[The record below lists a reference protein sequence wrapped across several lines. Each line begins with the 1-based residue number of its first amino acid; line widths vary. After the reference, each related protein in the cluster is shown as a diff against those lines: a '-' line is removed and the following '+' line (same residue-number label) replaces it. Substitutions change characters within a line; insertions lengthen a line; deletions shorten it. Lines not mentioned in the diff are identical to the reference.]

1 MVQATDHA
9 GAAGPTRRRVRRVG
23 RTIRSV
29 DAWTVFRVAAVFH
42 GVMYLVLLVTGLLL
56 WNVAGAT
63 GTIDNIERF
72 MESFGWESF
81 TFEGGAAFRAFAL
94 LGIFGG
100 VLLTGVWVLAAVIF
114 NLITDLVGGV
124 EVTVLEEE
132 VVERPV
138 EDDPWR
144 Q

>member
-1 MVQATDHA
+1 MTPTADQTS
-9 GAAGPTRRRVRRVG
+9 PTRRRVRRVG
-23 RTIRSV
+23 RVIRSV

-42 GVMYLVLLVTGLLL
+42 AVMYVVLLVTGLLL

-63 GTIDNIERF
+63 GTIDNVERF

-81 TFEGGAAFRAFAL
+81 TFRGGAAFRAFAL

-124 EVTVLEEE
+124 QVTVLEEE